1 MNWEFIFKY
10 LPLYQE
16 AALLTLKIGLIGI
29 AVSIIIGLFCSLVQ
43 YYKVPVLRQIATVY
57 IEISRNTP
65 LLIQLFFIYYRSEE
79 RRVGKECRSRWSPY
93 H

>member
-57 IEISRNTP
+57 IEISRNTAAYSVVFY
-65 LLIQLFFIYYRSEE
+65 LLCAAKGWRA
-79 RRVGKECRSRWSPY
+79 GKL
-93 H
+93 